1 MKTLKYIR
9 LAMAALV
16 IGMAATSCM
25 DDDWDNPTGD
35 IPPYG
40 NNNLEETNV
49 LTIAEL
55 KDRYADAFKATN
67 DTTRMTDDVQIKARV
82 TGNDISG
89 NIYSYIS
96 VDDGTDGLIID
107 IAQGGLWAYLPVG
120 QEILV
125 SLKDLYIGNNNYTP
139 HLGTPYTSFDD
150 DGNPRYTFPS
160 RMNRTLW
167 QEHFKL
173 LEKYDASTVVP
184 VEIDADKLTD
194 NSYLMESIAKLVTVK
209 GVTLTDADGEATFA
223 PEEELLGGAVNRKI
237 NGNSNFVL
245 RTSNYADFAATVM
258 PQGKVDITGVLTRFG
273 STWQLIMRTSDDIK
287 QAE

>member
-9 LAMAALV
+9 LAMMALV
-16 IGMAATSCM
+16 VSMAATSCM

-40 NNNLEETNV
+40 NNSIEETNV

-55 KDRYADAFKATN
+55 KNRYADAYRAQN
-67 DTTRMTDDVQIKARV
+67 DTTRMTDDVQIKVRV

-89 NIYSYIS
+89 NVYNYIS
-96 VDDGTDGLIID
+96 VDDGTGGMIIA

-139 HLGTPYTSFDD
+139 YLGTPYTSYDD

-173 LEKYDASTVVP
+173 LGQYDETQVVP
-184 VEIDADKLTD
+184 VEIDANNLSD
-194 NSYLMESIAKLVTVK
+194 NDYLMESIGRLVTVK

-223 PEEELLGGAVNRKI
+223 PEDLLLGGAVNREV
-237 NGNSNFVL
+237 NGNSNFVV
-245 RTSNYADFAATVM
+245 RTSNYADFAASVM
-258 PQGKVDITGVLTRFG
+258 PQGSVDITGILTRFG
-273 STWQLIMRTSDDIK
+273 STWQLIMRTSEDIK
-287 QAE
+287 QSE

>member
-55 KDRYADAFKATN
+55 KDRYADAFKAQN
-67 DTTRMTDDVQIKARV
+67 DTTHMTDDVQIKARV

-96 VDDGTDGLIID
+96 VDDGTGGLIIA

-139 HLGTPYTSFDD
+139 YLGTPYTSFGD

-173 LEKYDASTVVP
+173 LEKHDASTVVP

-237 NGNSNFVL
+237 NGNKNFVL

-273 STWQLIMRTSDDIK
+273 STWQLIMRTSEDIK

>member
-1 MKTLKYIR
+1 
-9 LAMAALV
+9 
-16 IGMAATSCM
+16 MAATSCM

-55 KDRYADAFKATN
+55 KDRYADAFKAQN

-96 VDDGTDGLIID
+96 VDDGTGGLIIA

-139 HLGTPYTSFDD
+139 YLGTPYTSFGD

-173 LEKYDASTVVP
+173 LEKHDASTVVP

-237 NGNSNFVL
+237 NGNKNFVL

-273 STWQLIMRTSDDIK
+273 STWQLIMRTSEDIK